1 MSPIAVQIYV
11 KSILM
16 CSQSILQVKLW
27 SWDVWGD
34 LCELFVL
41 WFAITL
47 KKTTQSN
54 QINIFRNFAFGRRNS
69 TQSSGNL
76 LTQNHGLTFYTFHYN
91 NWDVLIYLPRAWAI
105 WIFDISTFFPKVAP
119 RYRKNKP
126 LFNPWH
132 VFVNE

>member
-1 MSPIAVQIYV
+1 
-11 KSILM
+11 M

-27 SWDVWGD
+27 SWDVWGV

-69 TQSSGNL
+69 TQSSVNL
-76 LTQNHGLTFYTFHYN
+76 LKQNHGLTFYTFHYN

-105 WIFDISTFFPKVAP
+105 WIFDISANDNFWFLGFWV
-119 RYRKNKP
+119 P
-126 LFNPWH
+126 LNPQSRIPDFLLMILIIHTIGNW
-132 VFVNE
+132 FLS